1 MARKYTCTRGVQ
13 GNVEGALLES
23 IYSLITFSILLFVS
37 MISTVSHH
45 CLGGSFVT
53 ITLKEIFV
61 NSLIICF
68 SLCVYI
74 YSQLMQNVGVSSMQ
88 ISAQCTQR
96 FWVLIKSTGKPW
108 HLPQLA
114 GPRHL
119 HLLQIPHRLQITKFS
134 TKAHFVDHC
143 SEPLLSIIQLH
154 LCHSPLQN
162 LLTF

>member
-1 MARKYTCTRGVQ
+1 MSRKYTRTWGVQ

-23 IYSLITFSILLFVS
+23 MYGLITFLDSPVCFHDFHSFSSLFRGFL
-37 MISTVSHH
+37 
-45 CLGGSFVT
+45 CYNN
-53 ITLKEIFV
+53 LKRD
-61 NSLIICF
+61 ICEF
-68 SLCVYI
+68 IDYLFFIVCVY
-74 YSQLMQNVGVSSMQ
+74 LLTGMQNVGVSSMQ
-88 ISAQCTQR
+88 ISAQSTQR

-119 HLLQIPHRLQITKFS
+119 HLFQTPHRLQITKFS

-143 SEPLLSIIQLH
+143 SEPLLSKIQLH
-154 LCHSPLQN
+154 LWHSPLQN